1 MKDTNKEFIDIMPT
15 IQQMLKDK
23 NSYTAEKALDWMK
36 YLLQSYSDKIL
47 PMIDS
52 ILDNVIIFNNIS
64 SLSKD

>member
-1 MKDTNKEFIDIMPT
+1 
-15 IQQMLKDK
+15 MLKDK

-52 ILDNVIIFNNIS
+52 ILDNVIYINNKT
-64 SLSKD
+64 SLSKDLEMLKAK